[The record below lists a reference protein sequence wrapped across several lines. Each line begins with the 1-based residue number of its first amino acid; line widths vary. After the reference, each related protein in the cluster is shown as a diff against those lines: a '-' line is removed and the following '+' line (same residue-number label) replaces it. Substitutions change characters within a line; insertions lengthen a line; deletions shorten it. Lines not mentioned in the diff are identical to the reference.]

1 MQDNHGQI
9 IINIVEPP
17 CKLVTMMK
25 SMTNIVKLRRRNLK
39 ACQKLGEAGLTANKF
54 SYYAFTALKH
64 GKKQD
69 KHHDFW

>member
-39 ACQKLGEAGLTANKF
+39 AC
-54 SYYAFTALKH
+54 
-64 GKKQD
+64 
-69 KHHDFW
+69 